1 MKKNI
6 NLYSFTL
13 NFLLLFCALNLV
25 AQEHSCS
32 TSCCGE
38 PHNTLQMRGILAITL
53 NRLKFTPSVLQYNAA
68 GNFKMEASIT
78 GTASRVTLNVGG
90 VFNDFNDSGINGDLV
105 AGDNIYTLQYPIA
118 SVVSSLR
125 TADAYRP
132 LLGYLEFYE
141 IDMNTSQVV
150 KTSQYNVFVQIR
162 TANMPNVTIN
172 TFGGSTTEQATDH
185 IYNTIGTNSD
195 ATQIATVSNR
205 FYTHFTDLFDF
216 HNYIMVPGFRGNRYH
231 FAVKNAITG
240 IGLSSLNNSS
250 TYGTGLTNLKGISV
264 FPIPAFYDP
273 QAQGYVHELG
283 HQWIN
288 FTTGTPLAS
297 GIPHFP
303 MSNIATS
310 VMGFSI
316 GGPGGAGGNFNKT
329 FTPQSGGYNL
339 SDLIESSF
347 PVFNQWELYLMGL
360 IPKTDVTTDALIFN
374 DQTTFPANGFYPNS
388 AFSTYNINSLVTT
401 LGERVPNSAT
411 SQKQY
416 RAATLIISDAL
427 LSASEMAYYDFM
439 TRRADMTTSVPAT
452 DGFLQKGGT
461 PFYLATGARATLS
474 TCLTTCAT
482 LPIELLDFTAKSKD
496 TKALLT
502 WQTASETNV
511 KDFEIQKSTD
521 GKAFSTFTFKK
532 ANNTPSVYQA
542 FDDDFTTAAYYRLKI
557 NDLDATYAF
566 SKTLFLEKNPNEKI
580 KINRN
585 TGGVV
590 EVETEDK
597 IETILVSNLIGQVMK
612 TTKEVQFSLSNLPS
626 GFYLIYVKTNNSYK
640 SEKFFKP

>member
-6 NLYSFTL
+6 KRHNLTL
-13 NFLLLFCALNLV
+13 TFLMFFCALNLN

-38 PHNTLQMRGILAITL
+38 SHNTLQTRGVLAITL
-53 NRLKFTPSVLQYNAA
+53 NKLKFTPSVLQYNAT
-68 GNFKMEASIT
+68 GNFKIEATIT
-78 GTASRVTLNVGG
+78 GTASRLTLKVGA
-90 VFNDFNDSGINGDLV
+90 VFNDFNDSGINGDHV
-105 AGDNIYTLQYPIA
+105 AGDNIYTLEYPIA
-118 SVVSSLR
+118 SVVSMLQ

-132 LLGYLEFYE
+132 FLGFLEFYE
-141 IDMNTSQVV
+141 AGV
-150 KTSQYNVFVQIR
+150 KTSQYNVFPQIR

-185 IYNTIGTNSD
+185 IYNTIGTNSNTTQL
-195 ATQIATVSNR
+195 ATYSNR
-205 FYTHFTDLFDF
+205 FYTHFTDVFDF
-216 HNYIMVPGFRGNRYH
+216 HNYIMVPGFVGNRFH
-231 FAVKNAITG
+231 FQVKNTITG
-240 IGLSSLNNSS
+240 IGVSNFNNSS
-250 TYGTGLTNLKGISV
+250 AYGMGLTNLKGISV
-264 FPIPAFYDP
+264 FPIPTFYDP

-297 GIPHFP
+297 GSPHFP
-303 MSNIATS
+303 LSNIATS

-316 GGPGGAGGNFNKT
+316 GGAGGAGGNFNKI

-339 SDLIESSF
+339 SDFNAPSF

-374 DQTTFPANGFYPNS
+374 DQTTFPANGFHPNS

-411 SQKQY
+411 SEKQY

-452 DGFLQKGGT
+452 DGFSQKGGT
-461 PFYLATGARATLS
+461 PFYLATGGRATLS

-482 LPIELLDFTAKSKD
+482 LPIELLEFTAKAKAS
-496 TKALLT
+496 KALLA

-511 KDFEIQKSTD
+511 KDFEIQKSND
-521 GKAFSTFTFKK
+521 GKAFSTITFKK

-542 FDDDFTTAAYYRLKI
+542 FDDDFTSAAYYRLKI
-557 NDLDATYAF
+557 NDLDASYVF

-580 KINRN
+580 KIKQNN
-585 TGGVV
+585 EGVV
-590 EVETEDK
+590 QIETEDK
-597 IETILVSNLIGQVMK
+597 IETVLVANMIGQVLK

-626 GFYLIYVKTNNSYK
+626 GFYLIYVKTNTGFK

>member
-6 NLYSFTL
+6 NLYNLPLT
-13 NFLLLFCALNLV
+13 FLFLFCTLQLV
-25 AQEHSCS
+25 AQEHTCS

-38 PHNTLQMRGILAITL
+38 PHNTLQTRGVLVINL

-90 VFNDFNDSGINGDLV
+90 VFNDFNDSGINGDLI
-105 AGDNIYTLQYPIA
+105 AGDNIYTLEYPIA
-118 SVVSSLR
+118 SVVSMLQ

-132 LLGYLEFYE
+132 FLGFLEFYE
-141 IDMNTSQVV
+141 AGV
-150 KTSQYNVFVQIR
+150 KTIQYNVFPQIR

-172 TFGGSTTEQATDH
+172 TFGGSTIEQATDH

-195 ATQIATVSNR
+195 ATQLATISNR
-205 FYTHFTDLFDF
+205 FYTRFTDVFDF

-231 FAVKNAITG
+231 FAVKNTITG
-240 IGLSSLNNSS
+240 IGLINFNNSS

-264 FPIPAFYDP
+264 FPIAALYDP

-297 GIPHFP
+297 GSPHFP
-303 MSNIATS
+303 LSNIATS

-316 GGPGGAGGNFNKT
+316 GGLGGAGGNFTKT
-329 FTPQSGGYNL
+329 FTPQLGGYSL
-339 SDLIESSF
+339 SDFIAPSF

-401 LGERVPNSAT
+401 LGERVPSSAT

-416 RAATLIISDAL
+416 RAATIIISDAL
-427 LSASEMAYYDFM
+427 LSANEMAYYDFM

-452 DGFLQKGGT
+452 DGFIQKGGT
-461 PFYLATGARATLS
+461 PFYLATGGRATLS
-474 TCLTTCAT
+474 TCLTTCAS

-511 KDFEIQKSTD
+511 KDFEIQKSID
-521 GKAFSTFTFKK
+521 GKMFSTLTFKK

-580 KINRN
+580 KIKQNAE
-585 TGGVV
+585 GIFQI
-590 EVETEDK
+590 EIEDK
-597 IETILVSNLIGQVMK
+597 IETILVANLIGQVLK

-626 GFYLIYVKTNNSYK
+626 GFYLIYVKTNRGFK

>member
-6 NLYSFTL
+6 NFYNFALT
-13 NFLLLFCALNLV
+13 FLLSVCSLHV
-25 AQEHSCS
+25 IAQENICG

-38 PHNTLQMRGILAITL
+38 SHNTLQTRGVLAVTMSK
-53 NRLKFTPSVLQYNAA
+53 LKFTPSVLQYNAT
-68 GNFKMEASIT
+68 GNFKMEAYIT
-78 GTASRVTLNVGG
+78 GTASRLTLNIGSVY
-90 VFNDFNDSGINGDLV
+90 NDFNDSGINGDLV
-105 AGDNIYTLQYPIA
+105 AGDNIYTLEYPIA
-118 SVVSSLR
+118 SVASTLR

-132 LLGYLEFYE
+132 LLGFLEFYE
-141 IDMNTSQVV
+141 LGV

-162 TANMPNVTIN
+162 TADMPNVTIN
-172 TFGGSTTEQATDH
+172 TFGGSNKDQATDH
-185 IYNTIGTNSD
+185 IFNTIGTNSD
-195 ATQIATVSNR
+195 ATQLGTSSKR
-205 FYTHFTDLFDF
+205 FYNHFTDLFDF
-216 HNYIMVPGFRGNRYH
+216 HNYILVPGFVSNRYH
-231 FAVKNAITG
+231 SQVKNTVTG
-240 IGLSSLNNSS
+240 IGILNLNNSAE
-250 TYGTGLTNLKGISV
+250 YGTGLTNLKGISV
-264 FPIPAFYDP
+264 FPTPFFYDP
-273 QAQGYVHELG
+273 QSLGYIHELG

-288 FTTGTPLAS
+288 YTTGTPLENS
-297 GIPHFP
+297 GRHFP
-303 MSNIATS
+303 FSNIATS

-316 GGPGGAGGNFNKT
+316 AGIQGGNFSKS

-339 SDLIESSF
+339 SDLNDLNF

-374 DQTTFPANGFYPNS
+374 NQTTYPVNGFYPNS

-401 LGERVPNSAT
+401 LGERVPNSAA

-416 RAATLIISDAL
+416 RAATIIISDAL

-439 TRRADMTTSVPAT
+439 TRRADMTTSVPAA
-452 DGFLQKGGT
+452 DGFVQKGGT
-461 PFYLATGARATLS
+461 PFYLATGGRATLS

-496 TKALLT
+496 TKAFLT

-521 GKAFSTFTFKK
+521 GKTFSTLVFKK

-580 KINRN
+580 KIKQN
-585 TGGVV
+585 TGGLV
-590 EVETEDK
+590 EVETDDK
-597 IETILVSNLIGQVMK
+597 IETILISNLIGQVLK

-626 GFYLIYVKTNNSYK
+626 GFYLIYVKTNRGYK

>member
-6 NLYSFTL
+6 KLYSFTL
-13 NFLLLFCALNLV
+13 TFLMSFCALNLI

-38 PHNTLQMRGILAITL
+38 PHNTLQTRGVLAVTMSK
-53 NRLKFTPSVLQYNAA
+53 LKFTPSVLQYNAT
-68 GNFKMEASIT
+68 GNFKMEAYIT
-78 GTASRVTLNVGG
+78 GTASRLTLNIGSVY
-90 VFNDFNDSGINGDLV
+90 NDFNDSGINGDLV
-105 AGDNIYTLQYPIA
+105 AGDNIYTLEYPIA

-141 IDMNTSQVV
+141 IDMNTNQVV
-150 KTSQYNVFVQIR
+150 KTNQSNVFVQIR
-162 TANMPNVTIN
+162 TADMPNVTIN
-172 TFGGSTTEQATDH
+172 TFGGSNKDQATDH
-185 IYNTIGTNSD
+185 IFNTIGTNSD
-195 ATQIATVSNR
+195 ATQLGTSSKR
-205 FYTHFTDLFDF
+205 FYNHFTDLFDF
-216 HNYIMVPGFRGNRYH
+216 HNYIMVPGFVGNRYH
-231 FAVKNAITG
+231 SQVKNTVTG
-240 IGLSSLNNSS
+240 IGLMNLNNSAA
-250 TYGTGLTNLKGISV
+250 YGTGLTNLKGISV
-264 FPIPAFYDP
+264 FPIPFFYDP

-288 FTTGTPLAS
+288 FTTGTPLAG

-303 MSNIATS
+303 FSNIATS

-316 GGPGGAGGNFNKT
+316 PGGQGGSFSKN

-339 SDLIESSF
+339 SDLNAPNF
-347 PVFNQWELYLMGL
+347 PFFNQWELYLMGL
-360 IPKTDVTTDALIFN
+360 IPKTEVTTDALIFN
-374 DQTTFPANGFYPNS
+374 NQTTYPVNGFYPNS

-401 LGERVPNSAT
+401 LGERVPNSAA

-416 RAATLIISDAL
+416 RAATIIISDAL

-452 DGFLQKGGT
+452 DGLSKKGGT
-461 PFYLATGARATLS
+461 PFYLATGGRATLS
-474 TCLTTCAT
+474 TCLTCSA

-496 TKALLT
+496 TKAILT

-511 KDFEIQKSTD
+511 KDYEIQKSTD
-521 GKAFSTFTFKK
+521 GKAFSTITFKK

-580 KINRN
+580 KIKQN

-590 EVETEDK
+590 EVETDDK
-597 IETILVSNLIGQVMK
+597 IETILVANLIGQVLK
-612 TTKEVQFSLSNLPS
+612 TTKEVQFSLSNLSS